1 MKNVLVMKYKIIK
14 TKSQYK
20 TYCKMLEELVYKTPK
35 SKLIKEEIA
44 LLTLLIEKWDE
55 EHSPFT
61 DKNPIELIQALM
73 EANNL
78 KSKDLVK
85 ILGVSKGLISDI
97 LSYKKGLSKA
107 NIRILASYFKISQE
121 ALNKPYKLKLQEEY
135 A

>member
-1 MKNVLVMKYKIIK
+1 MKYKIIK

-61 DKNPIELIQALM
+61 DKNPIVLIQALM

>member
-44 LLTLLIEKWDE
+44 LLTLLIE
-55 EHSPFT
+55 
-61 DKNPIELIQALM
+61 IVLIQALM

>member
-61 DKNPIELIQALM
+61 DKNPIVLIQALM

>member
-1 MKNVLVMKYKIIK
+1 MKYKIIK

-20 TYCKMLEELVYKTPK
+20 TYCKMLEELVYKAPK

-61 DKNPIELIQALM
+61 DKNPIALIL
-73 EANNL
+73 
-78 KSKDLVK
+78 
-85 ILGVSKGLISDI
+85 SDI

-107 NIRILASYFKISQE
+107 NIRILASHFKISQE
-121 ALNKPYKLKLQEEY
+121 ALNKPYKLKLVEEY

>member
-1 MKNVLVMKYKIIK
+1 METLKYKIIK

-20 TYCKMLEELVYKTPK
+20 TYCKMLEELVYKAPK

-61 DKNPIELIQALM
+61 DKNPIALIQALM

-107 NIRILASYFKISQE
+107 NIRILASHFKISQE
-121 ALNKPYKLKLQEEY
+121 ALNKPYKLKLVEEY

>member
-1 MKNVLVMKYKIIK
+1 MKYKIIK

-20 TYCKMLEELVYKTPK
+20 TYCKMLEELVYKAPK

-61 DKNPIELIQALM
+61 DKNPIALIQALM

-85 ILGVSKGLISDI
+85 ILGVSKG
-97 LSYKKGLSKA
+97 
-107 NIRILASYFKISQE
+107 
-121 ALNKPYKLKLQEEY
+121 
-135 A
+135 